1 MNPSNF
7 YTRRILARCALGAC
21 ALTASILTAPLHA
34 APTLTELNAKPH
46 SVPKGVRLASVDWSI
61 STLQIQQ
68 DNFIV
73 AKVRNA
79 AQVASAAPSVR
90 FSAFKKFPTTQSPP
104 NSKGDTTGS
113 GGSMS
118 AIIADVQPSGTS
130 AGEVLNVQPY
140 AIPKD
145 YLECSEI
152 TAEVDFKRA
161 TADTSWSNNK
171 VTIKTKCGATPATT
185 YYSIIRPG
193 Q

>member
-1 MNPSNF
+1 MNPSKLL
-7 YTRRILARCALGAC
+7 TCSTLARCAFGAC
-21 ALTASILTAPLHA
+21 ALSASIFTAPLHA
-34 APTLTELNAKPH
+34 APTLTELNTKPQ
-46 SVPKGVRLASVDWSI
+46 SIPRGMRPATVDWSV

-73 AKVRNA
+73 AKIRNA
-79 AQVASAAPSVR
+79 TQPASPAPSVR
-90 FSAFKKFPTTQSPP
+90 FTAFKKFPTTQSPP
-104 NSKGDTTGS
+104 NKGDTTGS

-130 AGEVLNVQPY
+130 AGEALNVQPY

-171 VTIKTKCGATPATT
+171 VTIKTKCGATPATAH
-185 YYSIIRPG
+185 YSIIRPG